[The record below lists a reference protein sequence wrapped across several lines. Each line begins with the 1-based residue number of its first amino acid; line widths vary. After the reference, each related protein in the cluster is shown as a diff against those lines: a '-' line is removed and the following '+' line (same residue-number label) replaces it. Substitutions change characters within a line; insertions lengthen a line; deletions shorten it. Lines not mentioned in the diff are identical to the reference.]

1 MDNYQKVEQLV
12 NKAGCSYEE
21 AKAALEAC
29 EWDMLDAV
37 ISLEKEG
44 KIVKEAPK
52 AAESKAEEAVEII
65 PEVISGKA
73 GDNAGAGGSGKAN
86 EARKRVSGLWKRIKS
101 ILTDNRMVV
110 IKSNGQKILDL
121 TIWIPVLALIMF
133 FWATLALAVLAML
146 FGCRFH
152 FEGADL
158 GKAGINNTMDKATDY
173 AEKVREDLS
182 GKVNGRQD
190 TDN

>member
-12 NKAGCSYEE
+12 NKSGCSYED

-29 EWDMLDAV
+29 GWDMLDAV

-44 KIVKEAPK
+44 KIIKEQPE
-52 AAESKAEEAVEII
+52 AAESKTEETVEII
-65 PEVISGKA
+65 PEVVNDKGY
-73 GDNAGAGGSGKAN
+73 DNAGSKKQGKTK
-86 EARKRVSGLWKRIKS
+86 EASKKVKGLWNRLKS
-101 ILTDNRMVV
+101 ILTENRMVM
-110 IKSNGQKILDL
+110 IKSNGQQIFDL
-121 TIWIPVLALIMF
+121 PIWVPVLALAAF
-133 FWATLALAVLAML
+133 FWATLILAVIAML

-158 GKAGINNTMDKATDY
+158 GKAGINDTMDKATDY
-173 AEKVREDLS
+173 AEKVREDIS
-182 GKVNGRQD
+182 ERVNGKQD